1 MPTWSAALLA
11 IGIVVMLGGL
21 VAVVVSRTPRYE
33 RRLYWATWMI
43 GGAVGSASLIPRGP
57 GVAVA
62 TYAVLILVAV
72 VWAFF
77 RTNYIKLGD
86 RTIAATPSD
95 RQHDSEP

>member
-1 MPTWSAALLA
+1 MPTWSTALLA

-21 VAVVVSRTPRYE
+21 VAVIVSRTPRCE
-33 RRLYWATWMI
+33 RRWYWATWTI
-43 GGAVGSASLIPRGP
+43 GGAVGSASLVPRGL

-86 RTIAATPSD
+86 RIVAATPSD
-95 RQHDSEP
+95 RQPDSER